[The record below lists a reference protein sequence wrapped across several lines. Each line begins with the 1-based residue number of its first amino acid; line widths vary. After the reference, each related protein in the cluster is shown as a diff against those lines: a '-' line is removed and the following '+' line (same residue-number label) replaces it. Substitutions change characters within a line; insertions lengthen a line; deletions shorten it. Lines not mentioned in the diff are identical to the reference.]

1 MPAQKIN
8 YTVLSD
14 TVLSGRKIKMAIAH
28 QGLTQE
34 KIAKR
39 MGVTQSTVS
48 YWISD
53 IDRISVGNL
62 KRLCR
67 ILSVSPAEILKGE

>member
-14 TVLSGRKIKMAIAH
+14 TVLSVRKIKMAIAH

>member
-1 MPAQKIN
+1 MPAQKI
-8 YTVLSD
+8 TD
-14 TVLSGRKIKMAIAH
+14 TDISGRKLRVAITQ

-39 MGVTQSTVS
+39 MGVTQTAVS
-48 YWISD
+48 YWIRD

-67 ILSVSPAEILKGE
+67 ILSISPAEILEEVKK

>member
-1 MPAQKIN
+1 MPAQKI
-8 YTVLSD
+8 TD
-14 TVLSGRKIKMAIAH
+14 TVISGRKIKMAIAQ

-62 KRLCR
+62 KRLCK
-67 ILSVSPAEILKGE
+67 ILNASPAEILKGSEKG

>member
-1 MPAQKIN
+1 MPAQKI
-8 YTVLSD
+8 TD
-14 TVLSGRKIKMAIAH
+14 TVLSGRKIKMAIV
-28 QGLTQE
+28 QQELTQE

-62 KRLCR
+62 KQLCR

>member
-1 MPAQKIN
+1 MPAQKI
-8 YTVLSD
+8 TD
-14 TVLSGRKIKMAIAH
+14 TVLSGRKIKMAIAQ
-28 QGLTQE
+28 QGLTQA
-34 KIAKR
+34 KLAKR

-67 ILSVSPAEILKGE
+67 ILSISPTEILEEAKK

>member
-1 MPAQKIN
+1 MPAQKI
-8 YTVLSD
+8 TD
-14 TVLSGRKIKMAIAH
+14 TVISGRKIKGAISQ
-28 QGLTQE
+28 QGLTQA
-34 KIAKR
+34 KLAKR

-67 ILSVSPAEILKGE
+67 ILSVSPAEILEEVKK

>member
-1 MPAQKIN
+1 MPAQKI
-8 YTVLSD
+8 TD
-14 TVLSGRKIKMAIAH
+14 TVLSGRKIKMAIAQ

-53 IDRISVGNL
+53 IDRIIVGNL

-67 ILSVSPAEILKGE
+67 ILNILPADVLEEVKQ

>member
-1 MPAQKIN
+1 MPAQKI
-8 YTVLSD
+8 TD
-14 TVLSGRKIKMAIAH
+14 TVLSGRKIKMAIAQ
-28 QGLTQE
+28 QGLTQA

-67 ILSVSPAEILKGE
+67 ILSVSPAEILKEG

>member
-1 MPAQKIN
+1 MPAQKI
-8 YTVLSD
+8 TEAVLG
-14 TVLSGRKIKMAIAH
+14 GRKIKTAIAH

-62 KRLCR
+62 KRLCK
-67 ILSVSPAEILKGE
+67 ILSISPADVLEEVKQ

>member
-1 MPAQKIN
+1 MPAQKI
-8 YTVLSD
+8 TD
-14 TVLSGRKIKMAIAH
+14 TVLSGRKIKMAIAQ
-28 QGLTQE
+28 QGLTQA

-67 ILSVSPAEILKGE
+67 ILGVSPAEILKGE

>member
-1 MPAQKIN
+1 MPAQKI
-8 YTVLSD
+8 TD
-14 TVLSGRKIKMAIAH
+14 TDISGRKLRVAITQ

-39 MGVTQSTVS
+39 MGVTQTAVS
-48 YWISD
+48 YWIRD

-67 ILSVSPAEILKGE
+67 ILNVSPSEILEEE

>member
-1 MPAQKIN
+1 MPAQKI
-8 YTVLSD
+8 TD
-14 TVLSGRKIKMAIAH
+14 TVLSGRKIKMAIAQ

-39 MGVTQSTVS
+39 MGVTQSAVS

-67 ILSVSPAEILKGE
+67 ILSVSPAEILKGD

>member
-1 MPAQKIN
+1 MPAQKI
-8 YTVLSD
+8 TD
-14 TVLSGRKIKMAIAH
+14 TVLSGRKIKMAIVQ

-67 ILSVSPAEILKGE
+67 ILSVSPAEILEEVKK

>member
-1 MPAQKIN
+1 MPAQKI
-8 YTVLSD
+8 TD
-14 TVLSGRKIKMAIAH
+14 TVLSGRKIKMAIAQ

-53 IDRISVGNL
+53 IDRINVGNL

-67 ILSVSPAEILKGE
+67 ILSISPTEIFEEVK

>member
-1 MPAQKIN
+1 MPAQKI
-8 YTVLSD
+8 TD
-14 TVLSGRKIKMAIAH
+14 TVLSGRKIKMAIAQ

-39 MGVTQSTVS
+39 MGVTQSAVS

>member
-1 MPAQKIN
+1 MPAQKI
-8 YTVLSD
+8 TD
-14 TVLSGRKIKMAIAH
+14 TVLSGRKIKMAIAQ

-67 ILSVSPAEILKGE
+67 ILSVSPTEILEEVKK

>member
-1 MPAQKIN
+1 MPAQKI
-8 YTVLSD
+8 TD
-14 TVLSGRKIKMAIAH
+14 TVLSGRKIKMAIAQ
-28 QGLTQE
+28 QGFTQA
-34 KIAKR
+34 KLAKR

-67 ILSVSPAEILKGE
+67 ILSISPTEILEEVK

>member
-8 YTVLSD
+8 EA
-14 TVLSGRKIKMAIAH
+14 VLSGRKIKMAIAQ
-28 QGLTQE
+28 QGLTQA
-34 KIAKR
+34 KVAKR

-62 KRLCR
+62 KRLCK
-67 ILSVSPAEILKGE
+67 ILSVSPTEILKGSEKE

>member
-1 MPAQKIN
+1 MPAQKI
-8 YTVLSD
+8 TD

-48 YWISD
+48 CWISD

>member
-1 MPAQKIN
+1 MPAHKL
-8 YTVLSD
+8 TD
-14 TVLSGRKIKMAIAH
+14 TDISGRKLRVAITQ

-39 MGVTQSTVS
+39 MGVNQTTVS
-48 YWISD
+48 YWIRD
-53 IDRISVGNL
+53 INRISVGNL

-67 ILSVSPAEILKGE
+67 ILNISPADVLEEVKQ

>member
-1 MPAQKIN
+1 MPAQKI
-8 YTVLSD
+8 TD
-14 TVLSGRKIKMAIAH
+14 TVLSGRKIKMAIAK
-28 QGLTQE
+28 QGLTQS
-34 KIAKR
+34 KVAKR

-53 IDRISVGNL
+53 IDRISMGNL

-67 ILSVSPAEILKGE
+67 ILSISPTEILEEMKK

>member
-1 MPAQKIN
+1 MPAQKI
-8 YTVLSD
+8 TE
-14 TVLSGRKIKMAIAH
+14 TVLSGRKIKMAIAQ
-28 QGLTQE
+28 QGLTQA

-67 ILSVSPAEILKGE
+67 ILSISPTEIFEEVK

>member
-1 MPAQKIN
+1 MPAQKI
-8 YTVLSD
+8 TD
-14 TVLSGRKIKMAIAH
+14 TVLSGRKIKMAIAQ

-67 ILSVSPAEILKGE
+67 ILSVSPAEILGEVK

>member
-1 MPAQKIN
+1 MPAQKI
-8 YTVLSD
+8 TD
-14 TVLSGRKIKMAIAH
+14 TVLSGRKIKMAIAQ
-28 QGLTQE
+28 QGLTQA
-34 KIAKR
+34 KVAKR

-67 ILSVSPAEILKGE
+67 ILSVSPAEILEEVKK

>member
-1 MPAQKIN
+1 MPAQKI
-8 YTVLSD
+8 TD
-14 TVLSGRKIKMAIAH
+14 TVLSGRKIKMAIAQ
-28 QGLTQE
+28 QGLTQA

-67 ILSVSPAEILKGE
+67 ILSISPTEIFEEVKK

>member
-1 MPAQKIN
+1 MPAQKI
-8 YTVLSD
+8 TD
-14 TVLSGRKIKMAIAH
+14 TVLSGRKIKMAIAQ
-28 QGLTQE
+28 QGLTQA
-34 KIAKR
+34 KVAKR

-67 ILSVSPAEILKGE
+67 ILSVSPAEILKGGEKG

>member
-1 MPAQKIN
+1 MPAQKI
-8 YTVLSD
+8 TD
-14 TVLSGRKIKMAIAH
+14 TVLSGRKIKMAIAQ
-28 QGLTQE
+28 QGLTQA

-62 KRLCR
+62 KRLCK

>member
-1 MPAQKIN
+1 MPAQKI
-8 YTVLSD
+8 TD
-14 TVLSGRKIKMAIAH
+14 TVLSGRKIKMAIAQ

-39 MGVTQSTVS
+39 RGVTQSTVS

-67 ILSVSPAEILKGE
+67 ILSVSPAEILEEVK

>member
-1 MPAQKIN
+1 MPAQKI
-8 YTVLSD
+8 TEA
-14 TVLSGRKIKMAIAH
+14 VLSGRKIKMAIAQ

-67 ILSVSPAEILKGE
+67 ILHIRPADVLEEVKQ

>member
-1 MPAQKIN
+1 MPAQKI
-8 YTVLSD
+8 TD
-14 TVLSGRKIKMAIAH
+14 TVLSGRKIKMAIAK

-39 MGVTQSTVS
+39 MGVTQSAVS

-67 ILSVSPAEILKGE
+67 ILSVSPAEILKGD

>member
-1 MPAQKIN
+1 MPAQKI
-8 YTVLSD
+8 TD
-14 TVLSGRKIKMAIAH
+14 TVLSGRKIKMAIAQ
-28 QGLTQE
+28 QGLTQA
-34 KIAKR
+34 KVAKR

-67 ILSVSPAEILKGE
+67 ILSVSPAEILKEG

>member
-1 MPAQKIN
+1 MPAQKI
-8 YTVLSD
+8 TD
-14 TVLSGRKIKMAIAH
+14 TVLSGRKIKMAIAQ
-28 QGLTQE
+28 QGLTQA
-34 KIAKR
+34 KVAKR

-67 ILSVSPAEILKGE
+67 ILSVSPAEILKEVK

>member
-1 MPAQKIN
+1 MPAQKI
-8 YTVLSD
+8 TD
-14 TVLSGRKIKMAIAH
+14 TVLSGRKIKMAIAQ

-53 IDRISVGNL
+53 IDRMSVGNL

-67 ILSVSPAEILKGE
+67 ILNILPADVLEEVKQ

>member
-1 MPAQKIN
+1 MPAQKI
-8 YTVLSD
+8 TD
-14 TVLSGRKIKMAIAH
+14 TVLSGRKIKMAIAK
-28 QGLTQE
+28 QGLTQS
-34 KIAKR
+34 KVAKR

-67 ILSVSPAEILKGE
+67 ILSISPTEIFEEVKK

>member
-1 MPAQKIN
+1 MPAQKI
-8 YTVLSD
+8 TD
-14 TVLSGRKIKMAIAH
+14 TVLSGRKIKMAIA
-28 QGLTQE
+28 QQELTQE

-67 ILSVSPAEILKGE
+67 ILSVSPAEVLKGD

>member
-1 MPAQKIN
+1 MPAQKI
-8 YTVLSD
+8 TEA
-14 TVLSGRKIKMAIAH
+14 VLSGRKIKMAIAQ

-67 ILSVSPAEILKGE
+67 ILSVSPTEILEEVKK

>member
-1 MPAQKIN
+1 MPAQKI
-8 YTVLSD
+8 TD
-14 TVLSGRKIKMAIAH
+14 TVLSGRKIKMAIAQ
-28 QGLTQE
+28 QGLTQA
-34 KIAKR
+34 KVAKR

-67 ILSVSPAEILKGE
+67 ILSVSPAEILEEVK

>member
-1 MPAQKIN
+1 MPAQKI
-8 YTVLSD
+8 TD
-14 TVLSGRKIKMAIAH
+14 TVLSGRKIKMAIAQ
-28 QGLTQE
+28 QGLTQA

-67 ILSVSPAEILKGE
+67 ILSISPTEILEEVK

>member
-1 MPAQKIN
+1 MVIRMPTHKI
-8 YTVLSD
+8 SD
-14 TVLSGRKIKMAIAH
+14 TVKSGRKIKVAIVQ

-39 MGVTQSTVS
+39 MGVNQSTVS
-48 YWISD
+48 CWIRD

-67 ILSVSPAEILKGE
+67 ILNVSPSEILEEE

>member
-1 MPAQKIN
+1 MPAQKI
-8 YTVLSD
+8 TD
-14 TVLSGRKIKMAIAH
+14 TVLSGRKIKMAIVQ
-28 QGLTQE
+28 QGLTQA

-39 MGVTQSTVS
+39 MGVTQSAVS

-62 KRLCR
+62 KRLCK
-67 ILSVSPAEILKGE
+67 ILSISPADVLEEVKQ